1 MGKIGDLFVKLGLN
15 KSGFEK
21 GIKQAKTETEGFGKS
36 MKSFGL
42 KAKAIW
48 AAIGVAVTKFAGQVK
63 DANQKLGDGWAVVTA
78 QMTAAWDTFKQSL
91 ASFDFS
97 NFIGNLKEATRSAK
111 ELTQALDMSFE
122 NTNAARVLSAKQQKE
137 LARLEQIFRD
147 QGKSDKER
155 IAAGRRILAINKEI
169 NRINELNL
177 KKVSEASDNRF
188 LAGTRVGA
196 TEKGRKMLIDL
207 LGAYN
212 STNQELVDAINWI
225 SENTKGLNK
234 KRGNIMISAAGS
246 KNYRGN
252 QAGLERDRQRALDT
266 LRQSL
271 QSWGN
276 AGTDEEV
283 KQLYDLIYTYSARR
297 NDKDVQAV
305 VDSFTKFKESEVAVY
320 NSNRRIQTGIDSL
333 VAQTKKD
340 TIQLSDNMEL
350 AYDAVEDFADLSD
363 VDFSGF
369 GDYEAAMDSLVENWT
384 KGVEELKALNAEFNE
399 AVVGGFSSGMQTL
412 LGELMSAEG
421 FNGWRVLQ
429 ALLDPLADMA
439 IKEGEIVLAGGFA
452 IEAFKESLESLNGP
466 AAIAA
471 GIALIGVGSAVKAG
485 LSALA
490 SSKGSST
497 SAGSTY
503 SGEGSLGSSVQS
515 LEMTVYVKGKI
526 SGSDIVISGER
537 TQRAWGR

>member
-15 KSGFEK
+15 KDGFDK
-21 GIKQAKTETEGFGKS
+21 GMKSAKAETEGFGKS

-48 AAIGVAVTKFAGQVK
+48 AAVGVAVVKFAGQVK
-63 DANQKLGDGWAVVTA
+63 DANQNLGDGWNMLTA

-111 ELTQALDMSFE
+111 ELTQALDMGFE
-122 NTNAARVLSAKQQKE
+122 NTNAVRVLTAKQQKE
-137 LARLEQIFRD
+137 LTRLEQTFRD
-147 QGKSDKER
+147 QGRSDKER
-155 IAAGRRILAINKEI
+155 IAAGRQLLKLYADINK
-169 NRINELNL
+169 INERNF
-177 KKVSEASDNRF
+177 KQTSEASSNRF

-196 TEKGRKMLIDL
+196 TEQGRKMLIDF
-207 LGAYN
+207 LGAFN
-212 STNQELVDAINWI
+212 STNQEFVDAIDW
-225 SENTKGLNK
+225 LNK
-234 KRGNIMISAAGS
+234 YANGINKRNGRIKLTREAQKKYSGSSGEWDRDLNAA
-246 KNYRGN
+246 
-252 QAGLERDRQRALDT
+252 LETLQR
-266 LRQSL
+266 SL
-271 QSWGN
+271 QQWGYS
-276 AGTDEEV
+276 GTDEEV
-283 KQLYDLIYTYSARR
+283 KQLYDLIYTYNSKRD
-297 NDKDVQAV
+297 DKYVNAV
-305 VDSFTKFKESEVAVY
+305 VDAFEQFKQSEVAVY
-320 NSNRRIQTGIDSL
+320 NQNRRIQTGIDAL
-333 VAQTKKD
+333 VAQTKND
-340 TIQLSDNMEL
+340 TIQLSDNMDL
-350 AYDAVEDFADLSD
+350 AYDAVEEFADLSD

-412 LGELMSAEG
+412 MGELMSAEG

-439 IKEGEIVLAGGFA
+439 IKEGEIVLAGGLA

>member
-15 KSGFEK
+15 KDGFDK
-21 GIKQAKTETEGFGKS
+21 GMKSAKAETKGFGDS

-48 AAIGVAVTKFAGQVK
+48 AAVGVAVVKFAGQVK
-63 DANQKLGDGWAVVTA
+63 DANQKLGDGWNMLTA

-111 ELTQALDMSFE
+111 ELTQALDMGFE
-122 NTNAARVLSAKQQKE
+122 NSNAVRVLTAKQQKE
-137 LARLEQIFRD
+137 LTRLEQTFRD

-155 IAAGRRILAINKEI
+155 IASGRQLLKLYADINK
-169 NRINELNL
+169 INERNF
-177 KKVSEASDNRF
+177 KQTSEASSNRF

-196 TEKGRKMLIDL
+196 TEQGRKMLIDF

-212 STNQELVDAINWI
+212 STNQELIDAIQWI
-225 SENTKGLNK
+225 DENTKGLSR
-234 KRGNIMISAAGS
+234 KRGNIMISSAGS
-246 KNYRGN
+246 RNYKGN
-252 QAGLERDRQRALDT
+252 QAGLERDQQRALDT
-266 LRQSL
+266 LKKSL
-271 QSWGN
+271 QEWGF
-276 AGTDEEV
+276 AGNDEEI
-283 KQLYDLIYTYSARR
+283 KQLYDLIYTYSSKRG
-297 NDKDVQAV
+297 DKDVKAV
-305 VDSFTKFKESEVAVY
+305 VDAFEQFKQSEVAVY
-320 NSNRRIQTGIDSL
+320 NQNRRIQTGIDSL
-333 VAQTKKD
+333 VAQTKED
-340 TIQLSDNMEL
+340 TIQLSDNMDL
-350 AYDAVEDFADLSD
+350 AYDAVEEFADLSD

-369 GDYEAAMDSLVENWT
+369 GNYEDAMDSLVENWA

-412 LGELMSAEG
+412 MGELMSAEG

-439 IKEGEIVLAGGFA
+439 IKEGEIVLAGGLA

-466 AAIAA
+466 AAIAT